1 MDASNLNHGIK
12 SYCYSAISRKRLEL
26 FRRYISDFVCENS
39 SFFFNL
45 LCASFTRN
53 GDMCLR
59 VLKSNSSVSRNNVN
73 FSSLIFRSLGSKEDL
88 ICKMHAS
95 LSSFLPLDIVMQIL
109 YIDLFLFLIYFIP
122 NLL

>member
-88 ICKMHAS
+88 SVECMLHYHH
-95 LSSFLPLDIVMQIL
+95 FFPWIL
-109 YIDLFLFLIYFIP
+109 
-122 NLL
+122 

>member
-26 FRRYISDFVCENS
+26 FNRYISDFVCENS
-39 SFFFNL
+39 SFFFSL

-59 VLKSNSSVSRNNVN
+59 VHKSNSSVSRNNVN
-73 FSSLIFRSLGSKEDL
+73 FSSLIFL
-88 ICKMHAS
+88 IFRIEGRFFCKMYAS

-109 YIDLFLFLIYFIP
+109 YIDLFLFLLYFIR